1 MSKRKRANLTD
12 ILNDLT
18 FKKVFD
24 KYKLLA
30 VSAFEWEGLPCG
42 IKSRHIEKLL
52 FSHGRAIFFK
62 DRKMSFMCLKC
73 DDGIGVNVYGEP
85 VQYLASGFGYRKYY
99 DADKCVVI
107 ENNILRYATE
117 PFIYFYVNKLTEAE
131 RTMDVNI
138 KAVKTPIVFTCD
150 EKNVLTFKQ
159 IFQQVDGNVP
169 ALFADKNISPDT
181 INAFQ
186 TGAKFLCNDIMD
198 YKKSVDNEVLT
209 FLGYNNLAVDKK
221 ERVNVPEVESNNG
234 VIESFAKMQEDAR
247 KEACKLINDMYG
259 LNVSVKRKG
268 GVTDVQSL
276 DNNESDD

>member
-12 ILNDLT
+12 LLNDLT

-30 VSAFEWEGLPCG
+30 VSAFEWEGLPPG
-42 IKSRHIEKLL
+42 IKSRHIENLL
-52 FSHGRAIFFK
+52 FSQGRAIFFK
-62 DRKMSFMCLKC
+62 DPDMSFMCLKC
-73 DDGIGVNVYGEP
+73 DDGVGVNVNGDP
-85 VQYLASGFGYRKYY
+85 VQYLATGFGYHEYY
-99 DADKCVVI
+99 DADKCVII
-107 ENNILRYATE
+107 ENNILRKATE
-117 PFIYFYVNKLTEAE
+117 PFIYLYVNKITEAE

-138 KAVKTPIVFTCD
+138 KSVKTPIVFTCD

-169 ALFADKNISPDT
+169 ALFADKNITPDS
-181 INAFQ
+181 ISAFQ

-221 ERVNVPEVESNNG
+221 ERVNVKEAESNNG
-234 VIESFAKMQEDAR
+234 VIKSFAEMQEDAR
-247 KEACKLINDMYG
+247 KEACKLINSMYG
-259 LNVSVKRKG
+259 LNMSVRRKG
-268 GVTDVQSL
+268 GISDVQSV
-276 DNNESDD
+276 DDNESND